1 MATTGLSIRNKM
13 NHTLRCHDFGE
24 LSTTGIRH
32 VGRPLVRYSWAKI
45 APATRGAAGID
56 GAPQREAGIGATRS
70 RGPLAGCDREA
81 DREARRTHADPLR
94 IFGVT
99 SPEGPLFQPSTRP
112 WGCDREGACKSRGS
126 ARSCPAT
133 GSHPSTK
140 RLEPAPPC
148 AGRFVGR
155 LADILDIG
163 CVVLRAIVN
172 SNSRRTCASFCY
184 GLLGDRKWKTYG
196 TIADR
201 AFAARSSSP

>member
-1 MATTGLSIRNKM
+1 M

-56 GAPQREAGIGATRS
+56 AS
-70 RGPLAGCDREA
+70 
-81 DREARRTHADPLR
+81 
-94 IFGVT
+94 
-99 SPEGPLFQPSTRP
+99 
-112 WGCDREGACKSRGS
+112 
-126 ARSCPAT
+126 
-133 GSHPSTK
+133 
-140 RLEPAPPC
+140 
-148 AGRFVGR
+148 FVGR

-184 GLLGDRKWKTYG
+184 GL
-196 TIADR
+196 
-201 AFAARSSSP
+201 